1 MSKEQ
6 LKKEL
11 HELIDKI
18 EDEELLHVVKEDI
31 VAYQSPPEAFDDLSD
46 LTDEQRAELEESIN
60 EDPEK
65 DTVSQEEFN
74 QFIKTWRKRLS
85 TGNYL

>member
-18 EDEELLHVVKEDI
+18 EDEELLNVVKEDI

-46 LTDEQRAELEESIN
+46 LTDEQRAELEEAAN

-65 DTVSQEEFN
+65 DAVSFEEFKKEMD
-74 QFIKTWRKRLS
+74 QWLS
-85 TGNYL
+85 KL